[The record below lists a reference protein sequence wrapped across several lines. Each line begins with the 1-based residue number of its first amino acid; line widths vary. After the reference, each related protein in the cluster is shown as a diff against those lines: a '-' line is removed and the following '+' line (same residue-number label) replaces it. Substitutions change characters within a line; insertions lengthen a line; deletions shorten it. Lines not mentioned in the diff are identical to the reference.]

1 MNEADALDLVRSAIW
16 TVILVSGPCVAA
28 AMAVGIVISLLQ
40 ALTQI
45 QEVTLTFVPK
55 IMAVFVVALLFA
67 HSMGAGISGLAAFTF
82 SRIETGYL
90 P

>member
-1 MNEADALDLVRSAIW
+1 MNQADALDLMHSAVW
-16 TVILVSGPCVAA
+16 TVLIASAPAVGA

-55 IMAVFVVALLFA
+55 IIAILAIMWLMAPFIGNVIY
-67 HSMGAGISGLAAFTF
+67 SFTEQVYA
-82 SRIETGYL
+82 RIERVS
-90 P
+90 PE